1 VYDTGRCRPGLVFRM
16 RYVPPT
22 VLLIDDDA
30 AFVTLLQRELGAA
43 GYRTEVA
50 PTDGGPFAVHTF
62 VRARTPD
69 AVVLDV
75 AMGAEH
81 RGWSILRGLV
91 FDPDTA
97 GIPVL
102 VCTAAARAVE
112 LHEPA
117 LARAGV
123 RTLPKP
129 FRREQ
134 LLDALAEATAP
145 SPEQRSDDGLWGNLT
160 RRHRE
165 VAALVARGLTNR
177 GIAAELVLTEGT
189 AANHVRGLM
198 LRLGVNSRAQVA
210 AWVVSDPRRRAA
222 IKWARGAAPI
232 ATSAVRDRADGAAH
246 AGSGAG
252 WSSAA
257 YASRHAR

>member
-1 VYDTGRCRPGLVFRM
+1 MPG
-16 RYVPPT
+16 T
-22 VLLIDDDA
+22 VLLIDDDV

-50 PTDGGPFAVHTF
+50 PCDGGPFAIQTL
-62 VRARTPD
+62 VRSRAPD

-81 RGWSILRGLV
+81 RGWSILRSLV

-112 LHEPA
+112 AHQPA

-123 RTLPKP
+123 RTLAKP

-145 SPEQRSDDGLWGNLT
+145 RPERKVDDGLWEGLT
-160 RRHRE
+160 HRQRE

-177 GIAAELVLTEGT
+177 GIAADLVLAEGT
-189 AANHVRGLM
+189 AANHVRALM
-198 LRLGVNSRAQVA
+198 LRLGVNTRAQIA
-210 AWVVSDPRRRAA
+210 AWVVADPRRRAA
-222 IKWARGAAPI
+222 IRWARGSTPMPQP
-232 ATSAVRDRADGAAH
+232 TVLGADGGGTA
-246 AGSGAG
+246 SV
-252 WSSAA
+252 A
-257 YASRHAR
+257 YASRHAQ